1 LIAKINKSTFEHI
14 KLNFNKL
21 LPKAI
26 LKLPIMKKIT
36 ALILVFCALFQFTE
50 SVAQKVVVIGMNH
63 VSSGPN
69 TDGFA
74 FVATENIPNGEIIY
88 FTENE
93 YVSGTNAFDPGE
105 AVIIYTSP
113 GLTTGDVVFIDETST
128 NTYSLTCNSGSGAI
142 CGTAAHSATNG
153 SFSVST
159 NGDGLYAYADT
170 NDNPGDGITEIYSVL
185 YTGSGELPTQNGGNI
200 PAGQSPLPDYPNAIV
215 VDGFPDDGDINVG
228 PDRVEFMFSPASMR
242 DGVSKTALENP
253 INYLSYVANQ
263 ALSVVPFTNLN
274 LGGANPVATLSVSSN
289 MIAENSGGSITITA
303 TLDAAAT
310 AATTVNLTITG
321 TAANGADYSLTGTS
335 ITIANG
341 ATTGS
346 ITLSPTGDTTLE
358 PNETAILTI
367 ASGTGYDAGS
377 PSSQTITITNDDTV
391 ANTPVVAVT
400 GTNHSGTDGFS
411 FVALDD
417 ITAGTQVYFTDYDYS
432 NATLAFSAPSQQGVM
447 LWTAPVG
454 GVTRGQ
460 VIVATE
466 TAMNVFTTTCDSGT
480 CGTMT
485 LVAGTFALA
494 TDGEAFY
501 AYTDSDSDPTNG
513 VTEISSVLYT
523 GLSASPGGNIS
534 ADRNPNSVY
543 TGAIVV
549 DGFPNVSANRTEY
562 DPTKRNVN
570 VDQAVFQ
577 NTTNWVHA
585 QASATLDTTPF
596 ANIIITTGSAD
607 PSVSVTVSPATVVED
622 SGTAITYT
630 FTLSAAA
637 TASTTIN
644 FTVGGTATFPSD
656 YSVSGTASFT
666 ATSGSI
672 VIPNGAS
679 TAAFTATPIADT
691 TVETLESIEIMIDS
705 GTGYIG
711 GSPNDA
717 TATISN
723 DDTSMSDPLVAIT
736 GLNHVTPDAFS
747 FVAAQE
753 IPANTVIY
761 FTDKSFDNTTLTFGP
776 GETVFTYTSP
786 GVAIPQGDVIVV
798 KEDPANTYSL
808 TCNGASGA
816 ACGTIIA
823 TGAFNAAT
831 AGETFYAYE
840 DSDADPTNGVDDIYA
855 VLYTGNGGTGISGG
869 PIPAIEDPSGIYL
882 SALVVDGFPAVPPNR
897 TEYDPTLRNIPVSTA
912 DFENVAN
919 WVHAQPNADL
929 SPVPFA
935 SIAIVATFTALA
947 DLCIDAGVQTG
958 LGGGSPTGGVYSGPG
973 VTDDG
978 NGMTYS
984 FDPAAAGVG
993 VHTLTYSVS
1002 GNTAT
1007 DDVEVFALPTVGFTA
1022 PADLCVDAGVQAGL
1036 GGGTPT
1042 GGVYS
1047 GPGVTDDG
1055 NGMTYSF
1062 DPAAAGV
1069 GTHTITY
1076 NFTDGNGC
1084 SGSASDDIEVFA
1096 LPVVTFTAP
1105 ADLCID
1111 EGVQTGLG
1119 GGTPTG
1125 GVYSGPGVT
1134 DDGNGMTY
1142 SFDPAAAGVGVHT
1155 LTYTFTNGNSCTNSA
1170 TDNVEVFNTPTVT
1183 FTAPADLC
1191 IDAGV
1196 QAGLGGGTPTGG
1208 VYSGPGVTD
1217 DGNGMT
1223 YSFDPA
1229 AAGVGV
1235 HTITYTFTDGNSCTN
1250 SASDNVEVF
1259 ALPTVT
1265 FTALADLCVD
1275 AGVQAG
1281 LSGGT
1286 PTGGVYSGP
1295 GVTDDG
1301 NGMTYSFDPAAA
1313 GVGTH
1318 TITYD
1323 FTDGNGCSG
1332 SANDDVEVFAL
1343 PTVTFT
1349 APASPV
1355 CPTLVLTGQG
1365 GGTPTGGV
1373 YSGPGVTDDGNG
1385 MTYTFDTNASG
1396 TGTHT
1401 ITYTFTDGNGC
1412 TASAS
1417 DMVTVEDNDPPVITC
1432 PGDITVDNDPGQ
1444 CGAIVNFAATAT
1456 DNCPSTVTITY
1467 SQDPGT
1473 EFAVGTTVVTAT
1485 ATDGGGNTS
1494 TCTFNITVNDAED
1507 PTITCPVDIT
1517 QSTDPGVCGA
1527 VINYTAPVAADNCGG
1542 LIVTETFNFTGASQ
1556 TFIVPTGVTSVS
1568 IDAFG
1573 AAGQDMI
1580 IEDFDP
1586 STGGLGGQ
1594 ASGELAVTPGDVL
1607 TIFVGGAGTD
1617 GVGGFN
1623 GGEVGGFGTP
1633 TTGTGGFAGSGGGAS
1648 DVRIGGTSLTDRI
1661 IVAGGGGGSGRDYV
1675 NGTCTPCGIGGDGG
1689 AGGGFTGID
1698 GEDPSWS
1705 GILGSFPNVGA
1716 GGKGGTPT
1724 MGGAAGDGPNGPA
1737 GNPGALGI
1745 GGAGVNGTQS
1755 VASGGGG
1762 GGYYGGGSGGG
1773 GDSGNGVAGAGGAGG
1788 SSYVGGVT
1796 SGTTNPGIRAGDG
1809 EVIITY
1815 TQSLVVTQTA
1825 GLASGSTFP
1834 VGTTTNTFVVTDGAG
1849 NTATCSFDV
1858 TINDTEAPMITCPG
1872 DIMVNNDPGD
1882 CAAIVSFMATATDN
1896 CSAMVTYSQ
1905 DPGTSFPVGTTT
1917 VTATATDPAGNTA
1930 SCTFD
1935 VTVTDNE
1942 PPVAVCMDL
1951 TVQLDASGNASIT
1964 PADIDGGSSD
1974 NCGIASLA
1982 ITPST
1987 FSCADVGPNTV
1998 TLTVTDV
2005 NGNSSTCTSTV
2016 TVEDNVPPVAV
2027 CQDITIQL
2035 DANGDASI
2043 VPADVDGGSTD
2054 ACGIASIAIDIDT
2067 FTCADVGPN
2076 NVTLTVTDVN
2086 GNSSSCVAV
2095 VTVEDNIPPTI
2106 TCPADIDL
2114 GTDTGI
2120 CGALVNYPDP
2130 LPTDDNCGV
2139 ASITQ
2144 TAGLPSGSIFPVG
2157 MTVNTFVVTD
2167 LSGNTATCSFTV
2179 TITDDEPPVAVCQDI
2194 TVQLDASG
2202 SVTILA
2208 SDVDGGST
2216 DNCSTGSLDLLLDI
2230 DTFTCADVGPNT
2242 VTLTVI
2248 DEAGLSSTCTA
2259 TVTVEDVTPPVAV
2272 CQNIIVQLDA
2282 TGNVTIDPSLLDNGS
2297 TDECGGTLTYT
2308 ASPDTFDCSN
2318 VGANTVT
2325 LTVTDSNGNSSTCTG
2340 VVLVEDNVNPV
2351 VTCMDMTVSLDE
2363 NGLATI
2369 DPADLVLVSDD
2380 ACGITTTTASITEFD
2395 CDDVGTPVNVTVTVT
2410 DPSGNTASCT
2420 ATVTVLD
2427 EIAPELDCPAE
2438 VTVQTEGGTQ
2448 YEVEDFIASG
2458 IVGATDN
2465 CSDPVTLVSQDPAV
2479 GTLLDPGVYPVTI
2492 TVADDSGNEAS
2503 CVFDLIVEETLGAID
2518 NSFDISSITMFPNP
2532 ASDFVTLGN
2541 PQQIPLKDVAIYDVT
2556 GRLIKTLDAETVTDE
2571 MKIDIYEL
2579 ASATYLF
2586 IINTAD
2592 GVQVTQQIVKE

>member
-1 LIAKINKSTFEHI
+1 
-14 KLNFNKL
+14 L

-228 PDRVEFMFSPASMR
+228 PDRVEYMFSPASMR

-321 TAANGADYSLTGTS
+321 TATNGADYSLTGTS

-869 PIPAIEDPSGIYL
+869 PIPATEDPSGIYL

-947 DLCIDAGVQTG
+947 DLCIDAGVQAG
-958 LGGGSPTGGVYSGPG
+958 LSGGSPTGGVYSGPG

-1007 DDVEVFALPTVGFTA
+1007 DDVEVFALPTVAFTA

-1796 SGTTNPGIRAGDG
+1796 SGTTIPGIRAGDG

>member
-1 LIAKINKSTFEHI
+1 M
-14 KLNFNKL
+14 NFNKL

>member
-1 LIAKINKSTFEHI
+1 
-14 KLNFNKL
+14 
-21 LPKAI
+21 
-26 LKLPIMKKIT
+26 M
-36 ALILVFCALFQFTE
+36 
-50 SVAQKVVVIGMNH
+50 
-63 VSSGPN
+63 
-69 TDGFA
+69 
-74 FVATENIPNGEIIY
+74 
-88 FTENE
+88 
-93 YVSGTNAFDPGE
+93 
-105 AVIIYTSP
+105 
-113 GLTTGDVVFIDETST
+113 
-128 NTYSLTCNSGSGAI
+128 
-142 CGTAAHSATNG
+142 
-153 SFSVST
+153 
-159 NGDGLYAYADT
+159 
-170 NDNPGDGITEIYSVL
+170 
-185 YTGSGELPTQNGGNI
+185 
-200 PAGQSPLPDYPNAIV
+200 
-215 VDGFPDDGDINVG
+215 
-228 PDRVEFMFSPASMR
+228 
-242 DGVSKTALENP
+242 
-253 INYLSYVANQ
+253 
-263 ALSVVPFTNLN
+263 
-274 LGGANPVATLSVSSN
+274 
-289 MIAENSGGSITITA
+289 
-303 TLDAAAT
+303 
-310 AATTVNLTITG
+310 
-321 TAANGADYSLTGTS
+321 
-335 ITIANG
+335 
-341 ATTGS
+341 
-346 ITLSPTGDTTLE
+346 
-358 PNETAILTI
+358 
-367 ASGTGYDAGS
+367 
-377 PSSQTITITNDDTV
+377 
-391 ANTPVVAVT
+391 
-400 GTNHSGTDGFS
+400 
-411 FVALDD
+411 
-417 ITAGTQVYFTDYDYS
+417 
-432 NATLAFSAPSQQGVM
+432 
-447 LWTAPVG
+447 
-454 GVTRGQ
+454 
-460 VIVATE
+460 
-466 TAMNVFTTTCDSGT
+466 
-480 CGTMT
+480 
-485 LVAGTFALA
+485 
-494 TDGEAFY
+494 
-501 AYTDSDSDPTNG
+501 
-513 VTEISSVLYT
+513 
-523 GLSASPGGNIS
+523 
-534 ADRNPNSVY
+534 
-543 TGAIVV
+543 
-549 DGFPNVSANRTEY
+549 
-562 DPTKRNVN
+562 
-570 VDQAVFQ
+570 
-577 NTTNWVHA
+577 
-585 QASATLDTTPF
+585 
-596 ANIIITTGSAD
+596 
-607 PSVSVTVSPATVVED
+607 
-622 SGTAITYT
+622 
-630 FTLSAAA
+630 
-637 TASTTIN
+637 
-644 FTVGGTATFPSD
+644 
-656 YSVSGTASFT
+656 
-666 ATSGSI
+666 
-672 VIPNGAS
+672 
-679 TAAFTATPIADT
+679 
-691 TVETLESIEIMIDS
+691 
-705 GTGYIG
+705 
-711 GSPNDA
+711 
-717 TATISN
+717 
-723 DDTSMSDPLVAIT
+723 
-736 GLNHVTPDAFS
+736 
-747 FVAAQE
+747 
-753 IPANTVIY
+753 
-761 FTDKSFDNTTLTFGP
+761 
-776 GETVFTYTSP
+776 
-786 GVAIPQGDVIVV
+786 
-798 KEDPANTYSL
+798 
-808 TCNGASGA
+808 
-816 ACGTIIA
+816 
-823 TGAFNAAT
+823 
-831 AGETFYAYE
+831 
-840 DSDADPTNGVDDIYA
+840 
-855 VLYTGNGGTGISGG
+855 
-869 PIPAIEDPSGIYL
+869 
-882 SALVVDGFPAVPPNR
+882 
-897 TEYDPTLRNIPVSTA
+897 
-912 DFENVAN
+912 
-919 WVHAQPNADL
+919 
-929 SPVPFA
+929 
-935 SIAIVATFTALA
+935 
-947 DLCIDAGVQTG
+947 
-958 LGGGSPTGGVYSGPG
+958 
-973 VTDDG
+973 
-978 NGMTYS
+978 
-984 FDPAAAGVG
+984 
-993 VHTLTYSVS
+993 
-1002 GNTAT
+1002 
-1007 DDVEVFALPTVGFTA
+1007 
-1022 PADLCVDAGVQAGL
+1022 DAGVQAGL

-1281 LSGGT
+1281 LSGGN

-1507 PTITCPVDIT
+1507 PTITCSVDIT

-1796 SGTTNPGIRAGDG
+1796 SGITNPGVRAGDG
-1809 EVIITY
+1809 RVVISY
-1815 TQSLVVTQTA
+1815 TQNPVVTQTA
-1825 GLASGSTFP
+1825 GLPSGSTFP

>member
-1 LIAKINKSTFEHI
+1 
-14 KLNFNKL
+14 
-21 LPKAI
+21 
-26 LKLPIMKKIT
+26 MKKIT

>member
-1 LIAKINKSTFEHI
+1 
-14 KLNFNKL
+14 
-21 LPKAI
+21 
-26 LKLPIMKKIT
+26 MKKIT

-228 PDRVEFMFSPASMR
+228 PDRVEYMFSPASMR

-321 TAANGADYSLTGTS
+321 TATNGADYSLTGTS

-869 PIPAIEDPSGIYL
+869 PIPATEDPSGIYL

-947 DLCIDAGVQTG
+947 DLCIDAGVQAG
-958 LGGGSPTGGVYSGPG
+958 LSGGSPTGGVYSGPG

-1007 DDVEVFALPTVGFTA
+1007 DDVEVFALPTVAFTA

-1796 SGTTNPGIRAGDG
+1796 SGTTIPGIRAGDG

>member
-1 LIAKINKSTFEHI
+1 
-14 KLNFNKL
+14 
-21 LPKAI
+21 
-26 LKLPIMKKIT
+26 MKKIT

-50 SVAQKVVVIGMNH
+50 SAAQKVVVIGMNH

-170 NDNPGDGITEIYSVL
+170 NDNPGDGISEIYSVL

-228 PDRVEFMFSPASMR
+228 PDRVEYMFSPASMR

-253 INYLSYVANQ
+253 TNYLSYVANQ

-321 TAANGADYSLTGTS
+321 TATNGADYSLTGTS

-666 ATSGSI
+666 ATTGSI

-761 FTDKSFDNTTLTFGP
+761 FTDKSFDNTTLTYGP
-776 GETVFTYTSP
+776 NETVFMYTSP

-1022 PADLCVDAGVQAGL
+1022 PADLCIDAGVQAGL

-1076 NFTDGNGC
+1076 N
-1084 SGSASDDIEVFA
+1084 
-1096 LPVVTFTAP
+1096 
-1105 ADLCID
+1105 
-1111 EGVQTGLG
+1111 
-1119 GGTPTG
+1119 
-1125 GVYSGPGVT
+1125 
-1134 DDGNGMTY
+1134 
-1142 SFDPAAAGVGVHT
+1142 
-1155 LTYTFTNGNSCTNSA
+1155 
-1170 TDNVEVFNTPTVT
+1170 
-1183 FTAPADLC
+1183 
-1191 IDAGV
+1191 
-1196 QAGLGGGTPTGG
+1196 
-1208 VYSGPGVTD
+1208 
-1217 DGNGMT
+1217 
-1223 YSFDPA
+1223 
-1229 AAGVGV
+1229 
-1235 HTITYTFTDGNSCTN
+1235 
-1250 SASDNVEVF
+1250 
-1259 ALPTVT
+1259 
-1265 FTALADLCVD
+1265 
-1275 AGVQAG
+1275 
-1281 LSGGT
+1281 
-1286 PTGGVYSGP
+1286 
-1295 GVTDDG
+1295 
-1301 NGMTYSFDPAAA
+1301 
-1313 GVGTH
+1313 
-1318 TITYD
+1318 

-1412 TASAS
+1412 TTSAS

-1432 PGDITVDNDPGQ
+1432 PADITVDNDPGQ

-1796 SGTTNPGIRAGDG
+1796 SGITNPGVRAGDG
-1809 EVIITY
+1809 RVVISY
-1815 TQSLVVTQTA
+1815 TQNPVVTQTA
-1825 GLASGSTFP
+1825 GLPSGSTFP

>member
-1 LIAKINKSTFEHI
+1 
-14 KLNFNKL
+14 
-21 LPKAI
+21 
-26 LKLPIMKKIT
+26 MKKIT

-50 SVAQKVVVIGMNH
+50 SAAQKVVVIGMNH

-170 NDNPGDGITEIYSVL
+170 NDNPGDGISEIYSVL

-228 PDRVEFMFSPASMR
+228 PDRVEYMFSPASMR

-253 INYLSYVANQ
+253 TNYLSYVANQ

-321 TAANGADYSLTGTS
+321 TATNGADYSLTGTS

-666 ATSGSI
+666 ATTGSI

-761 FTDKSFDNTTLTFGP
+761 FTDKSFDNTTLTYGP
-776 GETVFTYTSP
+776 NETVFMYTSP

-1022 PADLCVDAGVQAGL
+1022 PADLCIDAGVQAGL

-1076 NFTDGNGC
+1076 N
-1084 SGSASDDIEVFA
+1084 
-1096 LPVVTFTAP
+1096 
-1105 ADLCID
+1105 
-1111 EGVQTGLG
+1111 
-1119 GGTPTG
+1119 
-1125 GVYSGPGVT
+1125 
-1134 DDGNGMTY
+1134 
-1142 SFDPAAAGVGVHT
+1142 
-1155 LTYTFTNGNSCTNSA
+1155 
-1170 TDNVEVFNTPTVT
+1170 
-1183 FTAPADLC
+1183 
-1191 IDAGV
+1191 
-1196 QAGLGGGTPTGG
+1196 
-1208 VYSGPGVTD
+1208 
-1217 DGNGMT
+1217 
-1223 YSFDPA
+1223 
-1229 AAGVGV
+1229 
-1235 HTITYTFTDGNSCTN
+1235 
-1250 SASDNVEVF
+1250 
-1259 ALPTVT
+1259 
-1265 FTALADLCVD
+1265 
-1275 AGVQAG
+1275 
-1281 LSGGT
+1281 
-1286 PTGGVYSGP
+1286 
-1295 GVTDDG
+1295 
-1301 NGMTYSFDPAAA
+1301 
-1313 GVGTH
+1313 
-1318 TITYD
+1318 

-1412 TASAS
+1412 TTSAS

-1432 PGDITVDNDPGQ
+1432 PADITVDNDPGQ

-1456 DNCPSTVTITY
+1456 DNCP
-1467 SQDPGT
+1467 
-1473 EFAVGTTVVTAT
+1473 
-1485 ATDGGGNTS
+1485 
-1494 TCTFNITVNDAED
+1494 
-1507 PTITCPVDIT
+1507 
-1517 QSTDPGVCGA
+1517 
-1527 VINYTAPVAADNCGG
+1527 
-1542 LIVTETFNFTGASQ
+1542 
-1556 TFIVPTGVTSVS
+1556 
-1568 IDAFG
+1568 
-1573 AAGQDMI
+1573 
-1580 IEDFDP
+1580 
-1586 STGGLGGQ
+1586 
-1594 ASGELAVTPGDVL
+1594 
-1607 TIFVGGAGTD
+1607 
-1617 GVGGFN
+1617 
-1623 GGEVGGFGTP
+1623 
-1633 TTGTGGFAGSGGGAS
+1633 
-1648 DVRIGGTSLTDRI
+1648 
-1661 IVAGGGGGSGRDYV
+1661 
-1675 NGTCTPCGIGGDGG
+1675 
-1689 AGGGFTGID
+1689 
-1698 GEDPSWS
+1698 
-1705 GILGSFPNVGA
+1705 
-1716 GGKGGTPT
+1716 
-1724 MGGAAGDGPNGPA
+1724 
-1737 GNPGALGI
+1737 
-1745 GGAGVNGTQS
+1745 
-1755 VASGGGG
+1755 
-1762 GGYYGGGSGGG
+1762 
-1773 GDSGNGVAGAGGAGG
+1773 
-1788 SSYVGGVT
+1788 
-1796 SGTTNPGIRAGDG
+1796 
-1809 EVIITY
+1809 
-1815 TQSLVVTQTA
+1815 
-1825 GLASGSTFP
+1825 
-1834 VGTTTNTFVVTDGAG
+1834 
-1849 NTATCSFDV
+1849 
-1858 TINDTEAPMITCPG
+1858 
-1872 DIMVNNDPGD
+1872 
-1882 CAAIVSFMATATDN
+1882 
-1896 CSAMVTYSQ
+1896 
-1905 DPGTSFPVGTTT
+1905 
-1917 VTATATDPAGNTA
+1917 
-1930 SCTFD
+1930 
-1935 VTVTDNE
+1935 
-1942 PPVAVCMDL
+1942 
-1951 TVQLDASGNASIT
+1951 
-1964 PADIDGGSSD
+1964 
-1974 NCGIASLA
+1974 
-1982 ITPST
+1982 
-1987 FSCADVGPNTV
+1987 
-1998 TLTVTDV
+1998 
-2005 NGNSSTCTSTV
+2005 
-2016 TVEDNVPPVAV
+2016 
-2027 CQDITIQL
+2027 
-2035 DANGDASI
+2035 
-2043 VPADVDGGSTD
+2043 
-2054 ACGIASIAIDIDT
+2054 
-2067 FTCADVGPN
+2067 
-2076 NVTLTVTDVN
+2076 
-2086 GNSSSCVAV
+2086 
-2095 VTVEDNIPPTI
+2095 
-2106 TCPADIDL
+2106 
-2114 GTDTGI
+2114 
-2120 CGALVNYPDP
+2120 
-2130 LPTDDNCGV
+2130 
-2139 ASITQ
+2139 
-2144 TAGLPSGSIFPVG
+2144 
-2157 MTVNTFVVTD
+2157 
-2167 LSGNTATCSFTV
+2167 
-2179 TITDDEPPVAVCQDI
+2179 
-2194 TVQLDASG
+2194 
-2202 SVTILA
+2202 
-2208 SDVDGGST
+2208 
-2216 DNCSTGSLDLLLDI
+2216 
-2230 DTFTCADVGPNT
+2230 
-2242 VTLTVI
+2242 
-2248 DEAGLSSTCTA
+2248 
-2259 TVTVEDVTPPVAV
+2259 
-2272 CQNIIVQLDA
+2272 
-2282 TGNVTIDPSLLDNGS
+2282 
-2297 TDECGGTLTYT
+2297 
-2308 ASPDTFDCSN
+2308 
-2318 VGANTVT
+2318 
-2325 LTVTDSNGNSSTCTG
+2325 
-2340 VVLVEDNVNPV
+2340 
-2351 VTCMDMTVSLDE
+2351 
-2363 NGLATI
+2363 
-2369 DPADLVLVSDD
+2369 
-2380 ACGITTTTASITEFD
+2380 
-2395 CDDVGTPVNVTVTVT
+2395 
-2410 DPSGNTASCT
+2410 
-2420 ATVTVLD
+2420 
-2427 EIAPELDCPAE
+2427 
-2438 VTVQTEGGTQ
+2438 
-2448 YEVEDFIASG
+2448 
-2458 IVGATDN
+2458 
-2465 CSDPVTLVSQDPAV
+2465 
-2479 GTLLDPGVYPVTI
+2479 
-2492 TVADDSGNEAS
+2492 
-2503 CVFDLIVEETLGAID
+2503 
-2518 NSFDISSITMFPNP
+2518 
-2532 ASDFVTLGN
+2532 
-2541 PQQIPLKDVAIYDVT
+2541 
-2556 GRLIKTLDAETVTDE
+2556 
-2571 MKIDIYEL
+2571 
-2579 ASATYLF
+2579 
-2586 IINTAD
+2586 
-2592 GVQVTQQIVKE
+2592 

>member
-1 LIAKINKSTFEHI
+1 
-14 KLNFNKL
+14 
-21 LPKAI
+21 
-26 LKLPIMKKIT
+26 MKKIT

-50 SVAQKVVVIGMNH
+50 SAAQKVVVIGMNH

-170 NDNPGDGITEIYSVL
+170 NDNPGDGISEIYSVL

-228 PDRVEFMFSPASMR
+228 PDRVEYMFSPASMR

-253 INYLSYVANQ
+253 TNYLSYVANQ

-321 TAANGADYSLTGTS
+321 TATNGADYSLTGTS

-666 ATSGSI
+666 ATTGSI

-776 GETVFTYTSP
+776 NETVFMYTSP

-1281 LSGGT
+1281 LSGGN

-1507 PTITCPVDIT
+1507 PTITCSVDIT

-1796 SGTTNPGIRAGDG
+1796 SGITNPGVRAGDG
-1809 EVIITY
+1809 RVVISY
-1815 TQSLVVTQTA
+1815 TQNPVVTQTA
-1825 GLASGSTFP
+1825 GLPSGSTFP